1 MKNRILV
8 TGSSGNIGTQ
18 IVKQLETSQANFLIG
33 VSSNKEDLSSNQVHV
48 DFNDKASLVKAFK
61 DIDTLFLLFPMIE
74 PMIDFAKNAI
84 EAAKEVGVKHIV
96 RSSGAG
102 ADSSSTFKMPKVQGT
117 IDDLVKQSGMNY
129 TITKPTSFMQNFVNF
144 FANDIK
150 NGTLYMPAGQGK
162 LGWVD
167 VRDIAAVNAEILKNP
182 NAYVNQELTIT
193 GAENLSFEDA
203 LSIVSSVLDKKV
215 NYVDVPEN
223 AAIQA
228 MKDYGMPDF
237 VIEMTRSLNQI
248 IKAGYAE
255 GVTETVEK
263 ITGKQPIS
271 FRQFVEDYKEN
282 WQ

>member
-1 MKNRILV
+1 
-8 TGSSGNIGTQ
+8 
-18 IVKQLETSQANFLIG
+18 
-33 VSSNKEDLSSNQVHV
+33 
-48 DFNDKASLVKAFK
+48 
-61 DIDTLFLLFPMIE
+61 
-74 PMIDFAKNAI
+74 
-84 EAAKEVGVKHIV
+84 
-96 RSSGAG
+96 
-102 ADSSSTFKMPKVQGT
+102 
-117 IDDLVKQSGMNY
+117 
-129 TITKPTSFMQNFVNF
+129 
-144 FANDIK
+144 
-150 NGTLYMPAGQGK
+150 MPAGQGK

-167 VRDIAAVNAEILKNP
+167 IRDIAAVNAEILKNP

-203 LSIVSSVLDKKV
+203 LAIVSSVLDKKV
-215 NYVDVPEN
+215 NYVDVSEN

-237 VIEMTRSLNQI
+237 VIEMTSSLNKI

>member
-1 MKNRILV
+1 
-8 TGSSGNIGTQ
+8 
-18 IVKQLETSQANFLIG
+18 
-33 VSSNKEDLSSNQVHV
+33 
-48 DFNDKASLVKAFK
+48 
-61 DIDTLFLLFPMIE
+61 
-74 PMIDFAKNAI
+74 
-84 EAAKEVGVKHIV
+84 
-96 RSSGAG
+96 
-102 ADSSSTFKMPKVQGT
+102 
-117 IDDLVKQSGMNY
+117 
-129 TITKPTSFMQNFVNF
+129 MQNFVNF

-167 VRDIAAVNAEILKNP
+167 IRDIAAVNAEILKNP

-203 LSIVSSVLDKKV
+203 LAIVSSVLDKKV
-215 NYVDVPEN
+215 NYVDVSEN

-237 VIEMTRSLNQI
+237 VIEMTSSLNKI